1 MRVLKVTEEAEAKEY
16 WYKAVLLLLYAVR
29 VLLGSAAVVL
39 EVDREELVLLV
50 VKVLL
55 VIAVEIELTQASML
69 ILAVLDS
76 FFLVM
81 TALVAVAV
89 LEVNGK
95 DVKLVL
101 HVVVAK
107 LALLTGIYLTLALLL
122 LVLFLP
128 HR

>member
-1 MRVLKVTEEAEAKEY
+1 MLKVTEEAEAKEY

>member
-89 LEVNGK
+89 LG
-95 DVKLVL
+95 
-101 HVVVAK
+101 
-107 LALLTGIYLTLALLL
+107 
-122 LVLFLP
+122 
-128 HR
+128 